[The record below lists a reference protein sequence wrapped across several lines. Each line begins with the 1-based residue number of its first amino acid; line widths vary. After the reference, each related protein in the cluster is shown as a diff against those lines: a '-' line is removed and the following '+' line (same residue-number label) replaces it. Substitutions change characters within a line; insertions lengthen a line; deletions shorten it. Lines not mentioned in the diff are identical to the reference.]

1 MVGDAPEEAPTAAAL
16 YSIGFRSALR
26 AISCAASHVVLHPSF
41 GIPRSAQI
49 ASGVSRT
56 GIGS

>member
-49 ASGVSRT
+49 ASDVSRT
-56 GIGS
+56 